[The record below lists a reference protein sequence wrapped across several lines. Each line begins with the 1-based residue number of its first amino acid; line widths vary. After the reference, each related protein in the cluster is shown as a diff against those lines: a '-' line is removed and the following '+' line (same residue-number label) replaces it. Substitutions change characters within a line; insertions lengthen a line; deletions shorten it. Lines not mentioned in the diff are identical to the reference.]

1 MLDGLPLHPLLVHA
15 AVVLIPI
22 TALAV
27 VLWVALPRFRT
38 WLDWG
43 LPVMGVLSGVTAWF
57 TVKFGRELAEGIT
70 ESPILETH
78 FLWGARVQ
86 WLGPL
91 LGLAA
96 VVLWL
101 VTGPRTRSRKG
112 RGVLEASWLRIG
124 VMLVAVVLAGVTVL
138 AVILAGDSGATSV
151 WG

>member
-1 MLDGLPLHPLLVHA
+1 MLPDVPLHPLLVHA
-15 AVVLIPI
+15 AVVLIPVA
-22 TALAV
+22 ALAV
-27 VLWVALPRFRT
+27 VLWVVLPRFRA

-43 LPVMGVLSGVTAWF
+43 LPVIGVASGLIAWF
-57 TVKFGRELAEGIT
+57 TVQFGRELAEGVT
-70 ESPILETH
+70 QTPILDEH

-96 VVLWL
+96 VLLWL
-101 VTGPRTRSRKG
+101 VSSPRTRWSKRT
-112 RGVLEASWLRIG
+112 GVLGAAWLRIG
-124 VMLVAVVLAGVTVL
+124 IMVLSVVLAAATVL